1 MPYRVSE
8 KTGGEL
14 FIVDNSEYEWKVVRY
29 LHDWCD
35 LSKQIDIATGYFE
48 IGSLLSLDGEWQKVD
63 KIRILMGDE
72 VSIRTKKAFEEALA
86 NIADILDKSL
96 EKEKEKNPFL
106 TGVSAIVDAIK
117 SKKIECRI
125 YRKDKFHA
133 KAYITHA
140 RKDVIGSSAL
150 VGSSNF
156 TYPGLHENIELNVQ
170 ITGVQVGVLQEW
182 YEEHWKNG
190 EDVSLEML
198 KVVEKHSKDY
208 SPFEVYARAL
218 RELFEHHTPTEK
230 EWEQHHSVMYK
241 KLDQYQKEG
250 YHSLLKI
257 SSQNKGAFLCDGV
270 GLGKTFVG
278 MMLLERLIMCDKKR
292 VVLIV
297 PKSGRVPVWEAH
309 IKRYLPNL
317 LNGFLPFK
325 IYNHTDLTRGISPDG
340 RDFPAELEQI
350 KEQADVVIIDEAHH
364 FRNRG
369 LGNTESGLIRSRYW
383 KLYDILSQ
391 KTLFLLTATPVNNS
405 LTDFQHQIELFS
417 RSENKDY
424 FAKSLGINHLPAY
437 FQNLE
442 KAMKRMVA
450 GKEHGEIFVAD
461 QADAQKVLFE
471 DRLFRTLVVQRS
483 RAYATQSQ
491 LQAGASQ
498 TVFPEKQPPQVAEY
512 SIKKTYGSL
521 LGKVEVAFSRP
532 EQLFNLTVYYP
543 LSKWIGK
550 EKVKE
555 FDENRQKQVV
565 RLIRIQFLKRFESS
579 ICAFESSCQNLLL
592 KLLAFLKKN
601 AETKKEI
608 KQLEDWRENNDDILK
623 DISKHKSELNEEVD
637 SEEVNT
643 SDLSD
648 EYLDD
653 FEKIDRN
660 NYKIEEIFTET
671 YDDLDQ
677 LAIFI
682 KEINKFSPAED
693 NKLKKLVDLLK
704 KDKILSKHKVI
715 IFTEFMATAR
725 YLKRE
730 LIKEGIEG
738 VEEID
743 SSSYVDRTDAIKR
756 FAPYYNET
764 SSSELVKNK
773 MKEIRVLISTDILS
787 EGLNLQ
793 DSTRL
798 INYDL
803 HWNPVRLMQRIGR
816 VDRRLNPEIEAK
828 IVADHPEQKD
838 LRGKVLYW
846 NFLPP
851 EDLDTLLKLYNRVS
865 SKTLRISKVFGI
877 EGKKLLHPKDDY
889 EALKDFNHEYEGS
902 MTSIEEMH
910 LEYQKLLLD
919 NPDLKEKLEK
929 QPKCI
934 FSGKTN
940 YETGIKAMF
949 FCYVLP
955 AQDKSTEI
963 ENISDDIL
971 WTENAGRTEWYMISL
986 ADGKIMEGSEK
997 IIKYI
1002 RCNSDTSRNVSFS
1015 EKEQKEARSKVEK
1028 HITNTIFKQLQA
1040 PQGVRPI
1047 LKCWEELK

>member
-14 FIVDNSEYEWKVVRY
+14 FIVDNSDYDWKVVRY
-29 LHDWCD
+29 LHDWCE
-35 LSKQIDIATGYFE
+35 LSKKIDIATGYFE

-72 VSIRTKKAFEEALA
+72 VSIRTKKALEGALA
-86 NIADILDKSL
+86 LITERLDKSL

-106 TGVSAIVDAIK
+106 SGVSGIVEALK
-117 SKKIECRI
+117 SKKIECKI

-140 RKDVIGSSAL
+140 RKDVVGSSAL

-156 TYPGLHENIELNVQ
+156 TYPGLHENLELNVQ

-182 YEEHWKNG
+182 YEQHWEEG
-190 EDVSLEML
+190 EDVTLDML
-198 KVVEKHSKDY
+198 RVVEKHSKDY
-208 SPFEVYARAL
+208 SPFDVYAKAL

-230 EWEQHHSVMYK
+230 EWEQYHSVIYK
-241 KLDQYQKEG
+241 KLDQYQREG
-250 YHSLLKI
+250 YHALLKI
-257 SSQNKGAFLCDGV
+257 SSQNRGAFLCDGV

-278 MMLLERLIMCDKKR
+278 LMLLERLIMRDKKR

-297 PKSGRVPVWEAH
+297 PKSGRVPVWESH
-309 IKRYLPNL
+309 IKKYLPNL

-325 IYNHTDLTRGISPDG
+325 IYNHTDLMRGTSPDG
-340 RDFPAELEQI
+340 RDFPAELDQI

-369 LGNTESGLIRSRYW
+369 LGKSESGEIRSRYW
-383 KLYDILSQ
+383 KLYDVISQ
-391 KTLFLLTATPVNNS
+391 KMLFLLTATPINNS

-417 RSENKDY
+417 RTENKDY
-424 FAKSLGINHLPAY
+424 FAKTLGINHLPAY

-442 KAMKRMVA
+442 KAMRRIVQ
-450 GKEHGEIFVAD
+450 GREHGEIFVTD
-461 QADAQKVLFE
+461 QAEAQKVLFE
-471 DRLFRTLVVQRS
+471 DKLFRTLVVQRS

-498 TVFPEKQPPQVAEY
+498 AVFPVKQPPKVAEY
-512 SIKKTYGSL
+512 SIKKTYGIL
-521 LGKVEVAFSRP
+521 LGKVEVAFSKP

-543 LSKWIGK
+543 LSKWMGK
-550 EKVKE
+550 DKPSDFE
-555 FDENRQKQVV
+555 ENRQKQVV

-579 ICAFESSCQNLLL
+579 IFAFENSCQNLLL
-592 KLLAFLKKN
+592 KLLAFLKQN

-608 KQLEDWRENNDDILK
+608 SELESWREKNNAILQ
-623 DISKHKSELNEEVD
+623 DISKHKSELAEEED
-637 SEEVNT
+637 SEEKDT
-643 SDLSD
+643 SDLGD
-648 EYLDD
+648 EYLDAFD
-653 FEKIDRN
+653 KLDRKSYKID
-660 NYKIEEIFTET
+660 EIISET
-671 YDDLDQ
+671 YADLDQ
-677 LAIFI
+677 LIIFL

-704 KDKILSKHKVI
+704 KDKVLNKHKVI

-738 VEEID
+738 IEEID

-764 SSSELVKNK
+764 SSSDLVKNK

-793 DSTRL
+793 DATRL

-816 VDRRLNPEIEAK
+816 VDRRLNPEIETK
-828 IVADHPEQKD
+828 IVADHPDQKE

-851 EDLDTLLKLYNRVS
+851 EDLDTLLKLYNRIS

-877 EGKKLLHPKDDY
+877 EGKKLLHPEDDY
-889 EALKDFNHEYEGS
+889 DALKDFNHDYEGS
-902 MTSIEEMH
+902 MTSLEEMH
-910 LEYQKLLLD
+910 LEYQKLLSD
-919 NPDLKEKLEK
+919 NPSLKERLEK
-929 QPKCI
+929 LPRCI
-934 FSGKTN
+934 FSGRTHL
-940 YETGIKAMF
+940 ETGKKAVF

-955 AQDKSTEI
+955 AQDKTAETNSNTAEMQ
-963 ENISDDIL
+963 
-971 WTENAGRTEWYMISL
+971 WTENAGRTEWYMV
-986 ADGKIMEGSEK
+986 DFNSEK
-997 IIKYI
+997 VVEGAEQIIKSI
-1002 RCNSDTSRNVSFS
+1002 RCNPELSRKVICS
-1015 EKEQKEARSKVEK
+1015 EKELKDARLKVEK
-1028 HITNTIFKQLQA
+1028 HITNTYLKQLQA
-1040 PQGVRPI
+1040 PQGVKPI
-1047 LKCWEELK
+1047 LKCWEELT